1 MSQKANPAL
10 IGGFVVGALTLLVL
24 VIMFFASW
32 RATPLPQAMI
42 FFSESVNGLN
52 VGAPVKLKGVT
63 VGKVDDVLVV
73 ADPTTE
79 KIATPVVIEMDPSK
93 VLTYGRALQHR
104 PGKLKEYVE
113 KGLRAQLAL
122 QSLVTGQLY
131 VELDYKPETP
141 IRLMSENFKFTPY
154 PEIPAVPSS
163 KEEIQNTVGEAISEI
178 RKLPIQETMQSI
190 AASVKRIQ
198 QILESSETQSI
209 LASADQAL
217 IKINRTLDQ
226 FDRQLDPTI
235 KNLNTTL
242 GNSQELMKN
251 FNSRM
256 GPVMTGIDDSLK
268 TSAALMRE
276 AKTALGALND
286 PRFQTSVESALD
298 ELSKA
303 ARGIHVLADYLERN
317 PDSLIYGKQAGGN

>member
-1 MSQKANPAL
+1 MSQKASPAL
-10 IGGFVVGALTLLVL
+10 IGGFVVGALALLVV

-42 FFSESVNGLN
+42 FFSESINGLN

-63 VGKVDDVLVV
+63 VGKVNDILVV
-73 ADPTTE
+73 ADPVTD

-93 VLTYGRALQHR
+93 VLTYGRSMQSR

-131 VELDYKPETP
+131 VELDYKPQTP
-141 IRLMSENFKFTPY
+141 IRLLGENFKFTPY
-154 PEIPAVPSS
+154 PEIPSVPSS

-198 QILESSETQSI
+198 QILESGETQSI
-209 LASADQAL
+209 LVSADQAL
-217 IKINRTLDQ
+217 IKINKTLDE
-226 FDRQLDPTI
+226 FDSKLDPTI

-242 GNSQELMKN
+242 SNSQELIRN
-251 FNSRM
+251 FNSRV

-268 TSAALMRE
+268 TSAALMQE
-276 AKTALGALND
+276 AKTALGAVND
-286 PRFQTSVESALD
+286 PRFQSYVESALD

-317 PDSLIYGKQAGGN
+317 PDSLIYGKKTGGD